1 MVGAP
6 NSFAVLASATVL
18 FFSCWRSMLTTPK
31 DICGWW
37 SMKRKTVSSALIS
50 DLARK
55 VMVVSLCGGGG
66 VCRGRGERSRLG
78 AAAVVASGG
87 WVKGCVGGQPAELV
101 ETRWASTNQGSVLMA

>member
-1 MVGAP
+1 MVGTP

-18 FFSCWRSMLTTPK
+18 FFSCWRPMLTTPK

-55 VMVVSLCGGGG
+55 VMVVSEAADILNRR
-66 VCRGRGERSRLG
+66 VVASLDEIKAAARSK
-78 AAAVVASGG
+78 AAVVDEVKAAAQDVVVKVAAYPKTGG
-87 WVKGCVGGQPAELV
+87 RVAVIA
-101 ETRWASTNQGSVLMA
+101 

>member
-55 VMVVSLCGGGG
+55 VMVVSLYVWWWGLSRQGGAIAAGGG
-66 VCRGRGERSRLG
+66 RGRCLWGMGE
-78 AAAVVASGG
+78 GG
-87 WVKGCVGGQPAELV
+87 VGGQPAELV